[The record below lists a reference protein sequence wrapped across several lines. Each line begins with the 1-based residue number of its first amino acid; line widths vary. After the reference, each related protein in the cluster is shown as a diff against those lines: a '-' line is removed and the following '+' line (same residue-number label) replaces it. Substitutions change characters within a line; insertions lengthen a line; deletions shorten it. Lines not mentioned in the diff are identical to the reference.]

1 MSADA
6 VGRYARYKK
15 ATSEFLKWLSH
26 AASHIPNIS
35 QSTGAIRDAAAAV
48 IEQSLEIPAEIMA
61 SLETAIHLRKETHR
75 SLLLKCKTRLDE
87 GHSYFINLLCA
98 IHRQF
103 KTMMRAK
110 EPSTCLKNQD
120 EPSIRIENQGEPS
133 ICLENRF
140 QHLHV
145 EEAVMAK
152 SEQPND
158 QEMSLEDFKEEN
170 VKFEVDMEHFMVI
183 CFIMD
188 MEEIMHQVLTSWKE
202 FKEQKITF
210 MAATAVTN
218 SALTLITKLSS
229 RLQLDYPHLVDFDF
243 LLTVL
248 YMDDVIDFV
257 LQCSPNLP
265 YATAID
271 IVTKARYC
279 TLERLIKP
287 TVKYIQKKANISSMY
302 IINQIISLSV
312 QSYVTQADLMFVGS
326 PYIGGLNSISNTH
339 TMLTKMFEVMN
350 ESVYL
355 IAKPGIFGAKWDEK
369 SRLAKGTS
377 DLFDFLMADVL
388 PPLLIVSSGDHP
400 TLGENQ
406 SEIFS
411 LLPMVRDYQ
420 TKKVVSIPFTFAMH
434 TLLLIVGAMQ
444 GQMFISRLAADSVV
458 KMANLQKRIE
468 HDMEINFIDT
478 PVSKKNLSYLHTW
491 ISVMNNASYRIVL
504 DPKQRMRA
512 LFNPWMAG
520 QHLALMALEVGIHA
534 GLLAVDSMA
543 QARMVLHL
551 YNAFLILGI
560 IDHIPLLDL
569 LIDAYSK
576 SDALFVGG
584 RPVQKG
590 QFLKGFLLAWG
601 YGTRSAVKMA
611 AVLNSDVSTMSLFR
625 HDFYHNAQDRNL
637 QPAKPEDFLHT
648 YRLIAL
654 KDFSQLPPDSF
665 ANCTTLLKAVKRTV
679 QSERHLLGINLNTL
693 GKTFLKVWNGLL
705 QELELDTVVH
715 EHLSKLRMEHKER
728 LDMKKGPGWRE
739 SEENE
744 LIFFQTFHLWK
755 LFVFSDQESPTST
768 QLAFLTKAANV
779 IYSIVS
785 QLTEKEYYIFKE

>member
-1 MSADA
+1 MSAADG
-6 VGRYARYKK
+6 VGRYARYKR
-15 ATSEFLKWLSH
+15 ATSEFLEWLSH

-35 QSTGAIRDAAAAV
+35 QSTGTIRDAAAAV
-48 IEQSLEIPAEIMA
+48 IKESLEIPARIMA
-61 SLETAIHLRKETHR
+61 SLETAIRLRKETHH
-75 SLLLKCKTRLDE
+75 SLLLKRSNIRIDE
-87 GHSYFINLLCA
+87 SHSYFINLLCA

-110 EPSTCLKNQD
+110 EEPSTFLKNR
-120 EPSIRIENQGEPS
+120 SGEPS
-133 ICLENRF
+133 ICLENPFER
-140 QHLHV
+140 LHV
-145 EEAVMAK
+145 GDEVDMVESE
-152 SEQPND
+152 SEQAND
-158 QEMSLEDFKEEN
+158 EEMSLDDFKEEN
-170 VKFEVDMEHFMVI
+170 VKFEVDVEPFMVM

-188 MEEIMHQVLTSWKE
+188 VEEIMHQVITSWKE

-229 RLQLDYPHLVDFDF
+229 TLQLDYPHLVDFDS

-248 YMDDVIDFV
+248 YMDDVVDFV

-287 TVKYIQKKANISSMY
+287 TVKYIRKKANISSKY
-302 IINQIISLSV
+302 IIDQIISLSV
-312 QSYVTQADLMFVGS
+312 QSHLDQVNLMFIGS
-326 PYIGGLNSISNTH
+326 PYIGGLNSITNTH
-339 TMLTKMFEVMN
+339 TMLTKMFEAMN
-350 ESVYL
+350 ENVYL

-369 SRLAKGTS
+369 KRLAIGTS
-377 DLFDFLMADVL
+377 DLCDFLMADVL
-388 PPLLIVSSGDHP
+388 PPLLIVSSGNHP

-420 TKKVVSIPFTFAMH
+420 TNKVVSIPFTFAMH
-434 TLLLIVGAMQ
+434 TLLSVVVSTQ
-444 GQMFISRLAADSVV
+444 GQMFISRVAADSVV

-478 PVSKKNLSYLHTW
+478 PVSKKNLLYLHTW
-491 ISVMNNASYRIVL
+491 INVMNNASYRIVL
-504 DPKQRMRA
+504 EPKQRMRA

-534 GLLAVDSMA
+534 GLSAVDSIA

-560 IDHIPLLDL
+560 INHMPLLDQ

-601 YGTRSAVKMA
+601 YETRSAVKMA
-611 AVLNSDVSTMSLFR
+611 AALNSDVSTMSLFR
-625 HDFYHNAQDRNL
+625 HDFYRNAQGRNL
-637 QPAKPEDFLHT
+637 QAAEPEDFLHT
-648 YRLIAL
+648 YRLMAL
-654 KDFSQLPPDSF
+654 KDFSRLPPDSF

-705 QELELDTVVH
+705 QELELDTVVK
-715 EHLSKLRMEHKER
+715 EHVSKLRMEHKEV
-728 LDMKKGPGWRE
+728 LDKKKGSGWRD

-744 LIFFQTFHLWK
+744 LIFFQTSHLWK
-755 LFVFSDQESPTST
+755 LFVFCDQENPTST
-768 QLAFLTKAANV
+768 QLAFLAKAANV
-779 IYSIVS
+779 ISSIVS